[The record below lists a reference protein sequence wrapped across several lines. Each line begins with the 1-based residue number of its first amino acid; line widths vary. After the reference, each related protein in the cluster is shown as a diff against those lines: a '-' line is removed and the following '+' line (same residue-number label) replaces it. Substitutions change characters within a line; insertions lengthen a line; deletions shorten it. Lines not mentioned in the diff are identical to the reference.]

1 MPRHGDPAAMAK
13 EDPAMFAFLAQ
24 IAFRVYRTHPPRNKR
39 NLRIKQCFISGAA
52 DLGLTDRAYRTL
64 TQRAVK
70 LGEITVKPTS
80 KGTVFELISTV
91 IFDINEV
98 AGDEHPMSKVR
109 STDEHPMSGEI
120 EEPSPNPH
128 EHRAEAVLAV
138 FRQEWKKEE
147 PKIDPSL
154 MRVREEQAVELPD
167 GFPDTKE
174 KALAMCS
181 TCGVP
186 PEFIID
192 TWKLAMSRGGR
203 GGKDIPI
210 RSWPH
215 HVMWMH
221 SCAGNRKA
229 ERSHKS
235 QPEPNERVEH
245 IPVRILEI

>member
-1 MPRHGDPAAMAK
+1 MPRHGDPAALAK

-98 AGDEHPMSKVR
+98 AGDEHQASKVR

-154 MRVREEQAVELPD
+154 MREREEQAVELPV
-167 GFPDTKE
+167 GFPDTQE
-174 KALAMCS
+174 KAVAMCS

-186 PEFIID
+186 PEFIVTTWD
-192 TWKLAMSRGGR
+192 TAMGRGGR
-203 GGKDIPI
+203 DWKDVPI
-210 RSWPH
+210 RRWAN
-215 HVMWMH
+215 HVKAMH
-221 SCAGNRKA
+221 SIATNREAK
-229 ERSHKS
+229 KS
-235 QPEPNERVEH
+235 PKSRPEPNERVEH
-245 IPVRILEI
+245 IAVRILKI